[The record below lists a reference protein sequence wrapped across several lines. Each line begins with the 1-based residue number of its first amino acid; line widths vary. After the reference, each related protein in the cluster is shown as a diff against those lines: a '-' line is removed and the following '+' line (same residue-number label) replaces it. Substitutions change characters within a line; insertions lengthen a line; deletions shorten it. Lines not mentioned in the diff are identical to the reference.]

1 MRLTSLFLAAALLSD
16 TALGALGAP
25 PPVDL
30 AKPQSVQIHE
40 RDEAAPEELW
50 KRKGGGGGGGR
61 GGGGGGRGGSSGS
74 GGGRGSSGSGS
85 DRGGSSSG
93 GGSSSSRGG
102 SNRGGSGSGSSSSG
116 RNPSR
121 PVPAPAY
128 GGGRFYGGGAA
139 TPYRAGSRS
148 PSGIVPVFFA
158 ASALAFWPGLWL
170 YGAHIYRFDDEY
182 EFFNVTSQRTESKPV
197 ECACASNADCGCDE
211 NRDKDYLDDLIGN
224 GSYAALNKT
233 LVNVADVNGTS
244 TILVNGTLPDGTA
257 AAAGNAAGGGLRA
270 LLHHAGWWPV
280 VATVCAIV
288 LTA

>member
-1 MRLTSLFLAAALLSD
+1 MRLTSFFLAAALLSD
-16 TALGALGAP
+16 AALGALGAP

-85 DRGGSSSG
+85 
-93 GGSSSSRGG
+93 
-102 SNRGGSGSGSSSSG
+102 
-116 RNPSR
+116 NPSR

-197 ECACASNADCGCDE
+197 ECACAQNADCGCDE

-257 AAAGNAAGGGLRA
+257 ALAGNAAGGGLRA